1 MHESFGAR
9 LRQQREE
16 RQIDLVAISEQTKI
30 KLPLLEAL
38 ERDDVSQWPAG
49 IFRRAYVRTYAQFIG
64 LDPDVIVRE
73 FLESHPDPG
82 DVFVMTAAAAAASE
96 EEYARSAATS
106 VRFRT
111 IVDSALG
118 SLGKLRR
125 PAVTPPST
133 AAVGAAPLAEPVV
146 AQAPEP
152 VPDPP
157 QFEQRIEQGN
167 VAVRPPAEIAAAP
180 LFAVVSNADTSRALV
195 DGTPALVA
203 TPVSDDRITV
213 TAAAPARADSAPTA
227 DDLGPERTTPRP
239 MPDTVVLDDAG
250 RKEAE
255 STRADQPCAG
265 EIAAQLQTAHDSTL
279 ETVARL
285 CTELGRV
292 ADHNEVQLLLQDA
305 ARVLNATGLIVWL
318 WNESADGLRPAL
330 AHGYSDKVLTHLPT
344 VKRDDDNATAAAFR
358 TGVSCEVAAAA
369 ATSGAL
375 VVPLLMPE
383 GCAGVLAV
391 ELQPGMQPTRSLRAI
406 AVLLA
411 AALMQLVD
419 RSEAAYERTRLE
431 ATARTVAQL
440 KAPARPMIVRH

>member
-38 ERDDVSQWPAG
+38 ERDDVSQWPSG

-73 FLESHPDPG
+73 FLEAHPDPG
-82 DVFVMTAAAAAASE
+82 DVFVMTAAAAAATE
-96 EEYARSAATS
+96 EAYARNAAAS

-118 SLGKLRR
+118 SLSRLRR
-125 PAVTPPST
+125 PAGTPPST
-133 AAVGAAPLAEPVV
+133 ATVGAAPVDDPVV

-152 VPDPP
+152 APDPP
-157 QFEQRIEQGN
+157 QFEERIEQGN
-167 VAVRPPAEIAAAP
+167 VAGGPAAEIPAAP
-180 LFAVVSNADTSRALV
+180 LFDLASDADTSRAFA
-195 DGTPALVA
+195 DGTPGPEA
-203 TPVSDDRITV
+203 TAASADRMTV
-213 TAAAPARADSAPTA
+213 TEAAPARADSAPTT
-227 DDLGPERTTPRP
+227 DDLGPEPATPLP
-239 MPDTVVLDDAG
+239 MPDTAVLPDAG
-250 RKEAE
+250 ATEAE
-255 STRADQPCAG
+255 STRADQPSAD
-265 EIAAQLQTAHDSTL
+265 EIAAQRQTAHHSTL

-292 ADHNEVQLLLQDA
+292 VDRNEVQQLLQDA
-305 ARVLNATGLIVWL
+305 ARILNATGLIVWL
-318 WNESADGLRPAL
+318 WNDIADGLRPAL

-344 VKRDDDNATAAAFR
+344 VSRDDDNATAAAFR

-369 ATSGAL
+369 TTSGAL

-391 ELQPGMQPTRSLRAI
+391 ELQPGLQPTAPLRAI

-411 AALMQLVD
+411 AALIQLVL
-419 RSEAAYERTRLE
+419 RSEAAYERTQLE

-440 KAPARPMIVRH
+440 KAPARPTIVRR